1 MRPSIPAADELL
13 DKYFPVLD
21 YGFVALKEYMGSDES
36 IEEAARVSYAYGTR
50 KSSDTRT
57 LIRSLIRRGHTSP
70 LEMVELKFHCAMP
83 IFVARQWIRHR
94 MASVNEMSGR
104 YSLMP
109 MLFYRPTP
117 EQIQAQSKK
126 DRQGRSGWL
135 PTETVNSFLGS
146 VDRSVQE
153 HKNWYHWATEND
165 IARELARINLPLNVY
180 TQWYWKIDGNNL
192 FKTLSLRCD
201 EHAQWETRQYFNV
214 IAGITKRVLPITFE
228 AWEDYYFNAKKFSS
242 MEMGFIR
249 ELIKV
254 TKNGGLR
261 VVLGSVERRDLEE
274 VMTKTEVEEMLAKLG
289 SHENEHFDLDL
300 SSAKDPQFFEEL
312 YKSNSEYHK

>member
-57 LIRSLIRRGHTSP
+57 LIRSLVRRGHTSP

-94 MASVNEMSGR
+94 TASVNEMSGR

-117 EQIQAQSKK
+117 EQVQAQSKK
-126 DRQGRSGWL
+126 DKQGRGGWL
-135 PTETVNSFLGS
+135 PTKTVNSFLGS

-242 MEMGFIR
+242 MEMAFIR

-254 TKNGGLR
+254 TKDGGLR
-261 VVLGSVERRDLEE
+261 VVLGSVERKDLEE
-274 VMTKTEVEEMLAKLG
+274 MMTKTEVEEMLAKL
-289 SHENEHFDLDL
+289 EAQRNEHFDLDL

-312 YKSNSEYHK
+312 YKSNSEYRK

>member
-57 LIRSLIRRGHTSP
+57 LIRSLVRRGHTSP

-109 MLFYRPTP
+109 MLFYHPTP
-117 EQIQAQSKK
+117 EQVQAQSKK
-126 DRQGRSGWL
+126 DKQGRYGWL
-135 PTETVNSFLGS
+135 PAKTVNSFL
-146 VDRSVQE
+146 DRVGRSAQE
-153 HKNWYHWATEND
+153 HRNWYHWATEND

-228 AWEDYYFNAKKFSS
+228 AWEDYHFNARKFSR
-242 MEMGFIR
+242 MEMSFIR

-261 VVLGSVERRDLEE
+261 VVLQSVERKDLEE
-274 VMTKTEVEEMLAKLG
+274 LMTKTEVEEMLAKLTD
-289 SHENEHFDLDL
+289 SKIEHFDLDL
-300 SSAKDPQFFEEL
+300 SSAKDPQFFEDL
-312 YKSNSEYHK
+312 YRRNSEFRK